1 MDSKKLKSL
10 ANANGIVG
18 LGGGIFLLFATPIT
32 VAATLNQNMMAAN
45 LAILAF
51 FMIKVAIF
59 VLGIVGVVQFKNS
72 SVVSNAP
79 SVLMIVGGSIAIIP
93 FLGWIGGILAII
105 GGSLFLSSIKK
116 FDSVEADNFKWT
128 KADFDAL
135 TVGDSLT
142 GVGGANYDEI
152 VAKYGKP
159 KTSSDTQSGD
169 YTVRNASWS
178 KMTSNGSYESV
189 DLSFTQQQDGSYL
202 LSMKNSSSLN

>member
-18 LGGGIFLLFATPIT
+18 LGGGICLLFATPIT
-32 VAATLNQNMMAAN
+32 VSATLNQNMMAAN

-116 FDSVEADNFKWT
+116 FDSVEAED
-128 KADFDAL
+128 
-135 TVGDSLT
+135 
-142 GVGGANYDEI
+142 
-152 VAKYGKP
+152 
-159 KTSSDTQSGD
+159 
-169 YTVRNASWS
+169 
-178 KMTSNGSYESV
+178 
-189 DLSFTQQQDGSYL
+189 
-202 LSMKNSSSLN
+202 

>member
-59 VLGIVGVVQFKNS
+59 VLGIVGVVKFKKS
-72 SVVSNAP
+72 PVVSYSP
-79 SVLMIVGGSIAIIP
+79 SVLMMVGGSIAIIP
-93 FLGWIGGILAII
+93 LLEWIGGILAII

-116 FDSVEADNFKWT
+116 FDSVESED
-128 KADFDAL
+128 
-135 TVGDSLT
+135 
-142 GVGGANYDEI
+142 
-152 VAKYGKP
+152 
-159 KTSSDTQSGD
+159 
-169 YTVRNASWS
+169 
-178 KMTSNGSYESV
+178 
-189 DLSFTQQQDGSYL
+189 
-202 LSMKNSSSLN
+202 

>member
-59 VLGIVGVVQFKNS
+59 VLGIVGVVKFKKS
-72 SVVSNAP
+72 PVVSYSP
-79 SVLMIVGGSIAIIP
+79 SVLMMVGGSIAIIP
-93 FLGWIGGILAII
+93 LLEWIGGILAII

-116 FDSVEADNFKWT
+116 FNSVESED
-128 KADFDAL
+128 
-135 TVGDSLT
+135 
-142 GVGGANYDEI
+142 
-152 VAKYGKP
+152 
-159 KTSSDTQSGD
+159 
-169 YTVRNASWS
+169 
-178 KMTSNGSYESV
+178 
-189 DLSFTQQQDGSYL
+189 
-202 LSMKNSSSLN
+202 